1 MILSINYAQFS
12 KFLLFNI
19 YNCLKEVIPAALYV
33 TFYLCWNKIQP
44 IRKMAVKFLKTQN
57 VVTF

>member
-1 MILSINYAQFS
+1 MLSSANSCYSISITA
-12 KFLLFNI
+12 LR
-19 YNCLKEVIPAALYV
+19 EVIPAALYV